1 MYLFR
6 KTIKTEGSV
15 CKIIL
20 IKGLKESRIPVLIS
34 IFQFHLI
41 ILILEANISLN
52 STFKMTGQNDKK
64 VAIIGTL
71 KEKSLLKQKVFDNTL
86 ESFSVVKD
94 VLKSLS
100 KEINSSLGG
109 IDSRIRLE
117 YTDRSNFDAQL
128 KVAGD
133 ILLFSMHSNIFQFD
147 REHPAWKTAYI
158 QKNKY
163 NAYSGIINIYNFLND
178 SFKYSRLDDLGYL
191 IARIFINHEKQYFV
205 EGKRQMGMLFTNYGN
220 EEISKQSLQM
230 IISTAIQYA
239 LEFDLLV
246 PPYDAVKIATV
257 GQAEAK
263 IQHSRVITGK
273 RLGFQFN
280 SDDVLVSN
288 PQET

>member
-6 KTIKTEGSV
+6 ETFLKKGTF
-15 CKIIL
+15 CQIL
-20 IKGLKESRIPVLIS
+20 
-34 IFQFHLI
+34 LI
-41 ILILEANISLN
+41 IINLVPYFHNNISSMSDLN
-52 STFKMTGQNDKK
+52 EKK
-64 VAIIGTL
+64 QAIIGTL

-86 ESFSVVKD
+86 ESFFTVKEILRNLSKD
-94 VLKSLS
+94 VNSNLS
-100 KEINSSLGG
+100 GL
-109 IDSRIRLE
+109 DPRIKLE

-158 QKNKY
+158 QKNKF
-163 NAYSGIINIYNFLND
+163 NAYSGIINIYNFLAD
-178 SFKYSRLDDLGYL
+178 SFRYSRLDDLGYL

-220 EEISKQSLQM
+220 EEISKDSLQM
-230 IISTAIQYA
+230 IIMTAIQYA

-246 PPYDAVKIATV
+246 PPYDTVKIATV

-263 IQHSRVITGK
+263 IQHSKVITGK

-280 SDDVLVSN
+280 SDDVLISN
-288 PQET
+288 SHESS